1 MTGRRRGLVMDQTDP
16 VAAGLKRS
24 GSHRPAGLRL
34 GRRERRKQN
43 MDVEARSGRREKAF
57 RLFRPGPRGWAGRGG
72 GSAATIDIPVEYRGT
87 SVQTCGLWP
96 FVSGTGAPMMGVP
109 LGPALLGGGT
119 VCCDMISA
127 FRANLIS
134 NPSAFILGLPGLGK
148 TFFCRHMLLGM
159 AGCGHIPM
167 ALGDIRPDYSD
178 LILSLGGQVI
188 RLGPDADSIN
198 VLDLGLARLHAHR
211 VPDMEK
217 VILAEAASRRLVLVM
232 ATLEVIRGAK
242 LEADEETI
250 LDRALMVLDEQF
262 GDEFEDRAP
271 VAEDL
276 RLLLDDAPDVV
287 REASVSGED
296 PSEWR
301 SATRRLRE
309 TVNAFARS
317 SRWKMFARQST
328 RQVQLARPMSVDVS
342 RVNPDDRQALGLA
355 LLVSWS
361 LGFATVD
368 LSNRLSDARVEP
380 QRHYVLVQDELWRG
394 LRAGPAVVDRYDSIS
409 RLNRVSGVSQVW
421 ISHTTQDLQALAPE
435 ERAKAMGFVERA
447 GMVFLAGLP
456 RAELEAGALGS
467 VLRFSERERA
477 MLTSWSSPPG
487 WPRDSSAPATEPPGR
502 GKLMLK
508 IGERPGVPFR
518 VQATR
523 VEIEQLGDTNGRW
536 IDQT

>member
-1 MTGRRRGLVMDQTDP
+1 MLQARRG
-16 VAAGLKRS
+16 S
-24 GSHRPAGLRL
+24 
-34 GRRERRKQN
+34 
-43 MDVEARSGRREKAF
+43 REKAF

-211 VPDMEK
+211 VPNMEK

-250 LDRALMVLDEQF
+250 LDRALMVLDDQF
-262 GDEFEDRAP
+262 GDQAP

-296 PSEWR
+296 PTEWR

-317 SRWKMFARQST
+317 SRWKMFAQQST
-328 RQVQLARPMSVDVS
+328 RQVELARPMSVDVS

-368 LSNRLSDARVEP
+368 LSNRLSDAKSRTATPLRTRPGRAVARSPRRPGRRRPLRQHLPPQPRLRRQSGLDLPHHPRPSGPGTGGTGQSNGFRRTGRHGVPGRVC
-380 QRHYVLVQDELWRG
+380 
-394 LRAGPAVVDRYDSIS
+394 RAPSS
-409 RLNRVSGVSQVW
+409 R
-421 ISHTTQDLQALAPE
+421 QALSG
-435 ERAKAMGFVERA
+435 RCC
-447 GMVFLAGLP
+447 
-456 RAELEAGALGS
+456 GS
-467 VLRFSERERA
+467 PNV
-477 MLTSWSSPPG
+477 
-487 WPRDSSAPATEPPGR
+487 
-502 GKLMLK
+502 
-508 IGERPGVPFR
+508 
-518 VQATR
+518 
-523 VEIEQLGDTNGRW
+523 NGPC
-536 IDQT
+536 